1 MSRQNISPGE
11 RLILHTRSG
20 PETTNISMYYILV
33 PLKCFEEHGRYLR
46 EKTAYIPPRVSE
58 PWPEAQHLHRAT
70 EQNNLI

>member
-11 RLILHTRSG
+11 RLILRTRSG
-20 PETTNISMYYILV
+20 PETTNIFKCYILV

-46 EKTAYIPPRVSE
+46 EKAEYILPQVSE